1 MEEVNITELVAHLNS
16 PDDALR
22 KKAAFR
28 LQSIIG
34 DLAFVDQL
42 ERQGGLTALRS
53 LALNATGNTLAYSLA
68 SFSKLLDLDQGFE
81 YVDRRLI
88 QRVSP
93 TTITKSR
100 DDHGT
105 SQIDLSSDSWSNL
118 WSPTRLLTS

>member
-1 MEEVNITELVAHLNS
+1 MEEVNIGELVAQLNS

-28 LQSIIG
+28 LQSSTG

-42 ERQGGLTALRS
+42 EREGGLTALRS

-88 QRVSP
+88 QRVCP
-93 TTITKSR
+93 IIITKSE
-100 DDHGT
+100 DDRKYRKLIG
-105 SQIDLSSDSWSNL
+105 LV
-118 WSPTRLLTS
+118 

>member
-1 MEEVNITELVAHLNS
+1 MEEVNISELVSHLNS

-42 ERQGGLTALRS
+42 EREGGLTALRS

-88 QRVSP
+88 QRVCA
-93 TTITKSR
+93 TMMTKSADGNDR
-100 DDHGT
+100 KLIYLVIARRT
-105 SQIDLSSDSWSNL
+105 CSL
-118 WSPTRLLTS
+118 

>member
-1 MEEVNITELVAHLNS
+1 MEEVNISELVGHLNS
-16 PDDALR
+16 PDDAMR

-28 LQSIIG
+28 LQSVIG

-42 ERQGGLTALRS
+42 EREDGLTALRS

-93 TTITKSR
+93 TVI
-100 DDHGT
+100 
-105 SQIDLSSDSWSNL
+105 QI
-118 WSPTRLLTS
+118 

>member
-1 MEEVNITELVAHLNS
+1 MEDVNISELVAHLNS

-28 LQSIIG
+28 LQNIIG

-42 ERQGGLTALRS
+42 EREGGLTALRS

-88 QRVSP
+88 QRVSR
-93 TTITKSR
+93 TMLNKSE
-100 DDHGT
+100 DDHGHRKLIYLVT
-105 SQIDLSSDSWSNL
+105 AGRACSV
-118 WSPTRLLTS
+118 